1 MQRADPVR
9 AQPAPGTVAPEQ
21 AGVAA
26 EPQAIA
32 EPGDRHDHLL
42 LLRHAVVDAVGA
54 GVAAVVAHQALEGA
68 HPQHPGVVE
77 GQGQHRAVE
86 QRVHLR
92 VAGTDALHPAI
103 VAQPVQATAV
113 GAEEHRIAAAGDS
126 EHLVAA
132 HRRLRGHV
140 EVTEAAPV
148 RAEHAEATALAG
160 HPDAVARV
168 DVQVLHVIAAQR
180 RRIGRVVAPDP
191 ELAPVVA
198 GQAIA
203 TGDPQIPVAV
213 QLQPGD
219 VAGRQPLLAGEH
231 PKARQLRHP
240 GPGVGADAGQRQQA
254 GQPPAAP
261 PAWGMRDGHGH
272 RLRQRTSADEHRR
285 TAGAGRAGRPL
296 RVPLAAAAFLYR
308 AAAEKSHLSR
318 RATNRYVAQVR
329 SRAGL

>member
-9 AQPAPGTVAPEQ
+9 TQPAPGTVAPEQ

-54 GVAAVVAHQALEGA
+54 GVAAVVAHQALEGT
-68 HPQHPGVVE
+68 HPQHPGIVE
-77 GQGQHRAVE
+77 GQGQHGAVE
-86 QRVHLR
+86 QRVHR
-92 VAGTDALHPAI
+92 RIAGADALHAA
-103 VAQPVQATAV
+103 VAAQPVQAAAV
-113 GAEEHRIAAAGDS
+113 GAEVHRVAAAGDG
-126 EHLVAA
+126 EHVVAA

-140 EVTEAAPV
+140 EVAEAAPV
-148 RAEHAEATALAG
+148 RAEHAQAAALAG

-168 DVQVLHVIAAQR
+168 DVQVLHVVAAQR
-180 RRIGRVVAPDP
+180 GGIGRIVAPDQ

-198 GQAIA
+198 GQAVA
-203 TGDPQIPVAV
+203 AGDPQIAVAV

-219 VAGRQPLLAGEH
+219 IAGRQPLLAGEH
-231 PKARQLRHP
+231 PEARQFRHR
-240 GPGVGADAGQRQQA
+240 GTGVGAHGGQRQQA

-285 TAGAGRAGRPL
+285 TAGAGRAARPL
-296 RVPLAAAAFLYR
+296 RVPLAAAAFLYP
-308 AAAEKSHLSR
+308 AAAEKSHLPP
-318 RATNRYVAQVR
+318 RATNRYAPQVR
-329 SRAGL
+329 SRPGL